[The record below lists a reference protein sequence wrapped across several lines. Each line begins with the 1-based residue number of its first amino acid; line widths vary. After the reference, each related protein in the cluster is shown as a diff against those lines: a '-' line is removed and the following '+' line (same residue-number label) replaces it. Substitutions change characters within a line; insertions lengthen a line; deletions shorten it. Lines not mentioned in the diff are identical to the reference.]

1 MSGQRKIILDLAVS
15 LDGYIEG
22 KKGEIDWCIMEPE
35 MDFPAFLKMIDTIF
49 YGRKSYDLWG
59 QFEPSENATTEDQEM
74 WDIIKEKKKYV
85 FSKTRKGNDGE
96 TIFINNRIAQRVQE
110 IKNEQG
116 KDIWLYGGAQLIKTF
131 MKLDLVDE
139 FRLSIHPVILGGV
152 LPLFVDIQNRSSS
165 ANISK

>member
-96 TIFINNRIAQRVQE
+96 TILLTIELPKECRKLKMN
-110 IKNEQG
+110 KG
-116 KDIWLYGGAQLIKTF
+116 KIYGYMAGL
-131 MKLDLVDE
+131 
-139 FRLSIHPVILGGV
+139 
-152 LPLFVDIQNRSSS
+152 SSS
-165 ANISK
+165 KPL